1 MSNIAG
7 KVSGQVKSLLSEK
20 TIQISLVGAVLFYIL
35 ASPMVFAFVDN
46 LVQKVAGMVGV
57 NLKLEGNA
65 LVVLH
70 SLVFGVLLYISV
82 TYLLEMLIKRL

>member
-20 TIQISLVGAVLFYIL
+20 TIQISLVGAVLFYVL
-35 ASPMVFAFVDN
+35 ASPVVFAFVDD
-46 LVQKVAGMVGV
+46 LVKKVAGMVGV

-65 LVVLH
+65 LVILH
-70 SLVFGVLLYISV
+70 SVVFGALLYGSV
-82 TYLLEMLIKRL
+82 RFLLEPLMKKM

>member
-20 TIQISLVGAVLFYIL
+20 TIQISLVGAVLFYVL
-35 ASPMVFAFVDN
+35 ASPVVFAFVDD
-46 LVQKVAGMVGV
+46 LVKKVAGMVGV

-70 SLVFGVLLYISV
+70 SVVFGALLYASV
-82 TYLLEMLIKRL
+82 RFLLEPLMKRM

>member
-20 TIQISLVGAVLFYIL
+20 TIQISLVGAVLFYVL
-35 ASPMVFAFVDN
+35 ASPVVFAFVDD
-46 LVQKVAGMVGV
+46 LVKKVAGMVGV

-70 SLVFGVLLYISV
+70 SVVFGALLYGSV
-82 TYLLEMLIKRL
+82 TYLLEPLMKKM

>member
-7 KVSGQVKSLLSEK
+7 KVSGQVKNLLGEK

-35 ASPMVFAFVDN
+35 ASPMVFSFVDD
-46 LVQKVAGMVGV
+46 LVKKVAGMVGV
-57 NLKLEGNA
+57 NLRLQGNA

-70 SLVFGVLLYISV
+70 SVVFGFLLYGSV
-82 TYLLEMLIKRL
+82 RFLLEPLMKRM

>member
-1 MSNIAG
+1 MSVVG
-7 KVSGQVKSLLSEK
+7 KVSGQVKSLLGEK

-46 LVQKVAGMVGV
+46 LVKKVFGMVGV
-57 NLKLEGNA
+57 DLKLEGNA

-70 SLVFGVLLYISV
+70 SLVFGVLLYVSV
-82 TYLLEMLIKRL
+82 TYLLEPLMKKM

>member
-1 MSNIAG
+1 MSVVG
-7 KVSGQVKSLLSEK
+7 KVSGQVKSLLGEK
-20 TIQISLVGAVLFYIL
+20 TMQISLVGAVLFYIL

-46 LVQKVAGMVGV
+46 LVKKVFGMVGV
-57 NLKLEGNA
+57 DLKLEGNA

-82 TYLLEMLIKRL
+82 TYLLEPLMKKM

>member
-1 MSNIAG
+1 MSVVG
-7 KVSGQVKSLLSEK
+7 KVSGQVKSLLGEK

-35 ASPMVFAFVDN
+35 ASPMVFALVDN
-46 LVQKVAGMVGV
+46 LIKKVFGMVGV

-70 SLVFGVLLYISV
+70 SLVFGVLLYVSV
-82 TYLLEMLIKRL
+82 TYLLEPLMKKM